1 MWMIVSIFS
10 SLSSISPPPPFHQGH
25 LVPGTIKRIH
35 FNFFIQCTNMF
46 LNPLYKYQPVWIL
59 IFSFLFIYLF
69 IFAKHLCLNFEPH
82 SNTLAL
88 ESTVW
93 TKRYSAFTIQHS
105 AFANISQY
113 YKKKSVKIYL
123 TQLFGPKSPNYL
135 KRHRWNWIA
144 HG

>member
-10 SLSSISPPPPFHQGH
+10 SLSSITPPPTL

-46 LNPLYKYQPVWIL
+46 LNPLYKYQPVWIF
-59 IFSFLFIYLF
+59 IFFSYLLFF
-69 IFAKHLCLNFEPH
+69 FAKHLCLNFEPH

-93 TKRYSAFTIQHS
+93 TKRYSAFNIQYS
-105 AFANISQY
+105 AFANISHFQY